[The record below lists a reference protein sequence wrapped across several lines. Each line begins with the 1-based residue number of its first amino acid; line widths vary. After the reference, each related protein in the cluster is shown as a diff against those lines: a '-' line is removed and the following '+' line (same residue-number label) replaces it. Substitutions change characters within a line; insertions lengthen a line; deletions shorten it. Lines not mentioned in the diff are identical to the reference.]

1 MKFLFIDTTH
11 PLLKE
16 KLENAGIHCDYF
28 SDLDYNKAFEIIHR
42 YEGIII
48 RSKITLDAAILKK
61 ATKLKCIGR
70 VGAGMESIDTKTAAG
85 LGIACFNSPE
95 GNRDA
100 VGEHALGMLL
110 TLFNNICSAN
120 VEVKHSIWKREENR
134 GLEIKGKT
142 IGIIGY
148 GNMGSAFAQKL
159 SGFEANVT
167 AYDKYKSNFSNS
179 WVKEVSLAELQ
190 AQSDVISFHVPL
202 TSETHYMFNAEF
214 ISKCKKPFYVMNT
227 ARGPV
232 VNTHDLIQGL
242 ISGKIKGTAL
252 DVIEY
257 EETSFEKTQ
266 KFPPEFYELA
276 QFKNVIL
283 SPHIAGWTF
292 ESKIKL
298 AEILADKILNYIKL
312 INND

>member
-11 PLLKE
+11 TSLKE

-28 SDLDYNKAFEIIHR
+28 PNLNYNKVSEIIHQ

-48 RSKITLDAAILKK
+48 RSKITLDAAILRK

-70 VGAGMESIDTKTAAG
+70 VGAGMESIDIKTAAE
-85 LGIACFNSPE
+85 LGITCFNSPE

-110 TLFNNICSAN
+110 TLFNNIGYAN
-120 VEVKHSIWKREENR
+120 EEVKQGIWKREENR
-134 GLEIKGKT
+134 GIEIKGKT

-148 GNMGSAFAQKL
+148 GNTGSAFAQKL
-159 SGFEANVT
+159 SGFEANVI

-190 AQSDVISFHVPL
+190 AHSDVISFHIPL
-202 TSETHYMFNAEF
+202 TLETHYMFNAEF
-214 ISKCKKPFYVMNT
+214 ISKCKKTFYVINT

-242 ISGKIKGTAL
+242 NSGKINGAVL

-257 EETSFEKTQ
+257 EETSFEKIQ

-276 QFKNVIL
+276 MFKNVIL
-283 SPHIAGWTF
+283 SPHIAGWTH
-292 ESKIKL
+292 ESG
-298 AEILADKILNYIKL
+298 
-312 INND
+312 